1 VGKIQNPK
9 SKIQNRNDRGD
20 RQVTRRKMLLVTGAA
35 FSGLVLSGICAP
47 QILARTSKRAT
58 TLSTTDILAIQ
69 DLSTHYFYA
78 IDGLDNLIPG
88 DPAANWA
95 NTFTR
100 NGTFAI
106 VDSNGQVLIK
116 ATGFDDLIRTYK
128 TFPDVQTTR
137 HWINDLVIEPDVGGA
152 KSGCYII
159 AMNIKNNPA
168 TIIRTGIYQ
177 DRLVKVGKNWKFKSR
192 TLILDPNSPAG

>member
-1 VGKIQNPK
+1 
-9 SKIQNRNDRGD
+9 
-20 RQVTRRKMLLVTGAA
+20 MLLVTGAA
-35 FSGLVLSGICAP
+35 LSGLVLSGIYAP
-47 QILARTSKRAT
+47 QILARTSNNSK

-78 IDGLDNLIPG
+78 IDGLDNLTPG

-100 NGTFAI
+100 NGTFSI
-106 VDSNGQVLIK
+106 VDSNGQILIK

-152 KSGCYII
+152 KSGCYIV
-159 AMNIKNNPA
+159 AMNIKSNPA
-168 TIIRTGIYQ
+168 TIVRTGIYQ
-177 DRLVKVGKNWKFKSR
+177 DQLVKVSKKWKFKSR